1 MKLNLRS
8 ALPLA
13 ALLLFLCPCI
23 LLAGAQ
29 THTQNSGTAPAH
41 KSAGS
46 SASFDALSKQADA
59 ARDAEK
65 LDDATKLYRKALAL
79 KPDWKE
85 GWWSL
90 GTIDYDSNRFAQGME
105 DFRHLLRLAPNDG
118 TTNLMLGLC
127 EYEVGNYKD
136 SEKHLAAAWKLGI
149 QDAAEMEPLLLYH
162 QVLIQLREQHF
173 EAALDTLSQML
184 RKGTHNRDVDVACG
198 MGVLR
203 ITPDELPAAGT
214 DANLVVQRIGYAQA
228 ADSIDTHERARQLY
242 QQAVDA
248 SPDFP
253 NIHFAFGR
261 FLMGINESAAA
272 QAEFKEQL
280 KRDPKNYNAMLKL
293 AVLDYHVDSAAG
305 IPYVEQALK
314 YVPNSPFAHY
324 LLGILSLEAG
334 DVDRSVKELE
344 IARKMVPKEP
354 KFAFALS
361 NAYNKA
367 NRREDSLREKQAFI
381 QLKAAEKKDDRQ
393 SDNDVRENKSLQEG
407 GPQ

>member
-1 MKLNLRS
+1 MKLNLS
-8 ALPLA
+8 FVFPVA
-13 ALLLFLCPCI
+13 ALLLLSALFNCTLD
-23 LLAGAQ
+23 AQ
-29 THTQNSGTAPAH
+29 THTQSSGSAPVH
-41 KSAGS
+41 KSSG
-46 SASFDALSKQADA
+46 ASFDTLSKQADA

-65 LDDATKLYRKALAL
+65 LDEAAKLYRKALAL

-90 GTIDYDSNRFAQGME
+90 GTIDYDSNRYAEGME
-105 DFRHLLRLAPNDG
+105 DFRHLLRLAPTDG

-127 EYEVGNYKD
+127 EYEVGQYKE

-162 QVLIQLREQHF
+162 QVLLQLRERHF
-173 EAALDTLSQML
+173 EAALDIVNQML
-184 RKGTHNRDVDVACG
+184 RKGFHNRDVDVACG

-203 ITPDELPAAGT
+203 ITPEELPAAGT
-214 DANLVVQRIGYAQA
+214 DANAVIQRIGYAQA
-228 ADSIDTHERARQLY
+228 ADSIESHERARQLF

-253 NIHFAFGR
+253 NIHNAYGR

-305 IPYVEQALK
+305 VPYVEEALK
-314 YVPNSPFAHY
+314 YVPKSPFAHY
-324 LLGILSLEAG
+324 LLGILTLEAG
-334 DVDRSVKELE
+334 DVDRAVKELE
-344 IARKMVPKEP
+344 IARKMLPKES
-354 KFAFALS
+354 KFAFALA

-367 NRREDSLREKQAFI
+367 GRREDSLRERQAFI
-381 QLKAAEKKDDRQ
+381 QLKAAEKVDGSQ
-393 SDNDVRENKSLQEG
+393 TDNDVKDNPSLQKGSE
-407 GPQ
+407 Q